1 MVSEL
6 NVGRLMEDKTPQLLI
21 RNTVTNETL
30 FKCDNLIDYLELL
43 QLEKYKE
50 RNYTLQEYL
59 DREDNYGIIIF
70 VDENLALINTV
81 IDVNDWIIHIN
92 EIEL

>member
-1 MVSEL
+1 MSA
-6 NVGRLMEDKTPQLLI
+6 MEGSFP
-21 RNTVTNETL
+21 NA
-30 FKCDNLIDYLELL
+30 
-43 QLEKYKE
+43 
-50 RNYTLQEYL
+50 QEYL